1 MTVTA
6 SPSNAHPLQE
16 SVATESSSVWPTDMD
31 LQLILRSNRLMLTMQ
46 NPLIQAVIQN
56 TFDNVRGSILFEH
69 AFLDVVLALSFI
81 HDALISAAARYGPA
95 AGSIHMRLK
104 KDTEYM
110 TKIVPLVSKRN
121 FKDDITNIT

>member
-16 SVATESSSVWPTDMD
+16 SVATESSSVWPTDTD
-31 LQLILRSNRLMLTMQ
+31 LQLIPRSNCLMLTMQ
-46 NPLIQAVIQN
+46 NLLIRAVIQDA
-56 TFDNVRGSILFEH
+56 FDNVQGSILFKH
-69 AFLDVVLALSFI
+69 AFPDVVLALSFI
-81 HDALISAAARYGPA
+81 CDALISAAARYSPA
-95 AGSIHMRLK
+95 TGSIHMRLK

-110 TKIVPLVSKRN
+110 TKIVPLVSKHN